1 VPYCGVLWTDP
12 HGRHL
17 LTQCGTTQTSIEAGH
32 RTRIHLHQLI
42 PASPIGYANTF
53 AW

>member
-1 VPYCGVLWTDP
+1 LSFCGVLWTDP

-17 LTQCGTTQTSIEAGH
+17 LTQCGTTQASIDGGH
-32 RTRIHLHQLI
+32 RTPIHLHQLI
-42 PASPIGYANTF
+42 PASPIGYTNTF